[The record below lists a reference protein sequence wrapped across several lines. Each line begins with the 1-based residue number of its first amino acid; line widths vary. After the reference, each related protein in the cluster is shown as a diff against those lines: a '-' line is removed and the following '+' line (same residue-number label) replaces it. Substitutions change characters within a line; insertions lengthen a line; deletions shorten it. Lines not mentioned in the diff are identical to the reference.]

1 MKISLEALEHW
12 GFVVAMVAFAFIA
25 YADYS
30 RDGDRISLALG
41 VVMAV
46 LAILATKFRFFHKRE
61 DKEERSET

>member
-12 GFVVAMVAFAFIA
+12 GFVVAMVAFAFMA

-30 RDGDRISLALG
+30 RDGDRISLALA

-46 LAILATKFRFFHKRE
+46 LAILANKFRLFHKRE
-61 DKEERSET
+61 DSEERSET